1 MTMAGPSAALSLAA
15 AFAAATVGTHA
26 LEWHLTERTNASGR
40 VTSFDLAA
48 RTHVFASLGLVL
60 VAAFGLPGSGWAAIL
75 LWAGIVLFCGALY
88 LHGLTGAVWAMPAT
102 VPGAVALSA
111 AWIVV
116 AIAWF
121 RGA

>member
-26 LEWHLTERTNASGR
+26 LEWHLTERANASGR
-40 VTSFDLAA
+40 VASFDLAA
-48 RTHVFASLGLVL
+48 RTHVIASLSLVMM
-60 VAAFGLPGSGWAAIL
+60 AALDLPGSGWAVAF
-75 LWAGIVLFCGALY
+75 LWVGSVLFCGALY

-102 VPGAVALSA
+102 MPGAVALSA

-116 AIAWF
+116 TIAWF